1 MFDWLLHSKTRLR
14 MMKMFFKDMTK
25 PLYGLE
31 IAQALKAS
39 PGTTHRELNAMLKK
53 GIITKK
59 KEGAL
64 VMYRLDQSH
73 PYFHEL
79 KRAIFPKK
87 KTNRVLFISDLH
99 LTVETPADIMD
110 DLELFFDYAE
120 DNASEVV
127 LLGDIVE
134 LLHGDVF
141 QTYLFHKPFFDRV
154 MKLSQELKVTYVVG
168 NHDCFLETLCHEGQA
183 GKLFGANIHFARE
196 YTNTKLNIFASHG
209 HQSDDFSVLKTK
221 KIKKPAQCN
230 GTEVQKL
237 IKQLNRN
244 GLSMHQNQLKDVASY
259 AAQSLQYA
267 QFVTQYKHDSSPQLL
282 EAAKEMIH
290 NYDYSYVVFG
300 HSHKS
305 ALKALKHGIYFNT
318 GSWKSEKKRKF
329 VEIDN
334 EGGALVDLGEL
345 K

>member
-14 MMKMFFKDMTK
+14 MMKMFFKDMSS

-31 IAQALKAS
+31 IAQSLKAS

-64 VMYRLDQSH
+64 VMYRLNQSH

-79 KRAIFPKK
+79 KRSIFPKK
-87 KTNRVLFISDLH
+87 KTNRVLFIGDLH
-99 LTVETPADIMD
+99 LSVETPADIIE

-134 LLHGDVF
+134 LLQGDVF
-141 QTYLFHKPFFDRV
+141 KTYLFHKPLFDRV
-154 MKLSQELKVTYVVG
+154 MQLSQELKVTYVVG

-183 GKLFGANIHFARE
+183 GKFFGSNIHFTRE
-196 YTNTKLNIFASHG
+196 YTNSKLNIFASHG
-209 HQSDDFSVLKTK
+209 HESDDFSVLEK
-221 KIKKPAQCN
+221 KKVKKPTQCN
-230 GTEVQKL
+230 GTEIQKL
-237 IKQLNRN
+237 IKQLDRN
-244 GLSMHQNQLKDVASY
+244 GLSLHQNQLKDVAVY
-259 AAQSLQYA
+259 AAQSLHYA
-267 QFVTQYKHDSSPQLL
+267 EYVKQAKYDSSSQLL
-282 EAAKEMIH
+282 ESAKGLIH
-290 NYDYSYVVFG
+290 DHDYSYVVFG

-305 ALKALKHGIYFNT
+305 ILKALKHGIYLNP
-318 GSWKSEKKRKF
+318 GSWKSEKKRHF

-334 EGGALVDLGEL
+334 EGGALVALSEL